1 MSETLPSVIGETL
14 LDLWDLAMCHVRD
27 PPSFACETL
36 PSVICGTLF
45 CHMWDPTFCH
55 MSDLAF
61 SHMWSFAFCPMCDP
75 AFYET
80 QPSFTC
86 WALPSVRPCSLWEP
100 AFLWGLP
107 SCAFCETLPLFIML
121 DPLWDLAFCET
132 LHSVRPC
139 LLWGPASVRARPSS
153 NMWDLASVRLC
164 LCFRCKNVPYVSPCY
179 EWHTLLSVRLCPLW
193 GPALPWDPGFCEA
206 LPSVRPWLLWN
217 FAFCEALTLF
227 ILWYPAFCET
237 LPLFNG
243 LCLLWSRAFVWDH
256 LWDLAFRETL
266 ASVRPCCLWD
276 PGFCEALP
284 SVRPFLLWDPALFI
298 MLDPLWDLAFFEA
311 LPSVRP
317 CLPGFCE
324 ALPSVRPFLLWDP
337 GFVYFMIPCLSG
349 RHCLCLMGETLSS
362 VKPCL
367 SVRPCLPWCVRP
379 CRLFNLY
386 RKMCYM
392 SIDCIL
398 LLS

>member
-1 MSETLPSVIGETL
+1 
-14 LDLWDLAMCHVRD
+14 
-27 PPSFACETL
+27 
-36 PSVICGTLF
+36 
-45 CHMWDPTFCH
+45 MWDPTFCH

-86 WALPSVRPCSLWEP
+86 LALPSVRPCSLWEP

-121 DPLWDLAFCET
+121 DPLWDLASCET

-139 LLWGPASVRARPSS
+139 LLWGPASVRVRPSS
-153 NMWDLASVRLC
+153 NMWDLASVWLC

-193 GPALPWDPGFCEA
+193 
-206 LPSVRPWLLWN
+206 
-217 FAFCEALTLF
+217 
-227 ILWYPAFCET
+227 
-237 LPLFNG
+237 
-243 LCLLWSRAFVWDH
+243 
-256 LWDLAFRETL
+256 DLAFRETL
-266 ASVRPCCLWD
+266 ASVRPCRLWD

-284 SVRPFLLWDPALFI
+284 SVSPSFSETLPL
-298 MLDPLWDLAFFEA
+298 LDPLWDLAFFEA

-337 GFVYFMIPCLSG
+337 GFVYFMIPCLLG
-349 RHCLCLMGETLSS
+349 DPAF
-362 VKPCL
+362 V
-367 SVRPCLPWCVRP
+367 
-379 CRLFNLY
+379 
-386 RKMCYM
+386 
-392 SIDCIL
+392 
-398 LLS
+398 